1 MVNTW
6 EEYGRIDIAEE
17 IISRGFAIFPLS
29 PNSKIPLPGSQGFK
43 DAFNDYDKARDT
55 WYENP
60 QYNIGIAT
68 GEVSNI
74 TVIDLDGEKGKES
87 FNEIKHLFPE
97 EPMLVK
103 TPGGYHLI
111 YEYNPEF
118 HSGAG
123 FLPGVD
129 VRNDGG
135 YIVAYG
141 SVVTDDEKGYNQAP
155 YKLMRDV
162 APKPI
167 DNVPEMFLKHT
178 RKDKIVSDGNTST
191 KTFSELLDGSD
202 QGTRDNDLVR
212 FLGTLG
218 RLPINQEDRR
228 AIAYYFA
235 DKCRPPL
242 DKSLVDEKLE
252 RMAVTY
258 DFTEEIEDSPPDPE
272 MDILVESAN
281 TFLTKEVKPEEYLV
295 QNMLA
300 KGSLNVIGAYAKVG
314 KSTLTRQLSVCVA
327 KGEPFLGRDVEQGA
341 VLYLALEEQP
351 GRVYNHFKTI
361 GLNEDD
367 PLYLISGRFQVP
379 YDRVMASLR
388 HHLESKQI
396 KLLVI
401 DTISRM
407 PKERRLDMNDYVG
420 VSEWLEPYMA
430 IAHELNVCVVLIY
443 HQSKGGRS
451 AEDHDTVASLLGS
464 TAIPA
469 TADQIFTM
477 RKEEENQRSI
487 MSEGRIEDLPRT
499 LLSFDHDTLWSNS
512 LGLIRD
518 IKNADFV
525 DKVWQAI
532 RDLESELDDNLIP
545 QGKVWSKVKG
555 ANDKKN
561 EALKELVN
569 KGYIERIK
577 GAHNSW
583 LIRTL
588 TDYNEV
594 IL

>member
-6 EEYGRIDIAEE
+6 EEYNRMDMAEDLIA
-17 IISRGFAIFPLS
+17 RGFSIFPLS
-29 PNSKIPLPGSQGFK
+29 ANSKIPLPKSQGFK
-43 DAFNDYDKARDT
+43 DAFNDFPTAEST
-55 WYENP
+55 WWQNP

-74 TVIDLDGEKGKES
+74 TVIDLDGEQGENS
-87 FNEIKHLFPE
+87 FKEIKHLFPNE
-97 EPMLVK
+97 SMLVK
-103 TPGGYHLI
+103 TPGGYHLY
-111 YEYNPEF
+111 YEYNPGF

-129 VRNDGG
+129 VRSDGG
-135 YIVAYG
+135 YVVAPGSIV
-141 SVVTDDEKGYNQAP
+141 SDDEKGYAQAP
-155 YKLMRDV
+155 YKILRDIP
-162 APKPI
+162 PKPI
-167 DNVPEMFLKHT
+167 ENVPEVFLKHS
-178 RKDKIVSDGNTST
+178 RKDKVDGDGNTST
-191 KTFSELLDGSD
+191 KTFSELLNGSA
-202 QGTRDNDLVR
+202 QGTRDNDLTR
-212 FLGTLG
+212 YIGMLG

-228 AIAYYFA
+228 TLAYYFA
-235 DKCRPPL
+235 DRCRPPL
-242 DKSLVDEKLE
+242 DYSTVNEKLE
-252 RMAVTY
+252 RMAMTY
-258 DFTEEIEDSPPDPE
+258 DFEEELEGSLPDPE
-272 MDILVESAN
+272 MDILVESAS
-281 TFLTKEVKPEEYLV
+281 TFLSKEVKPEEYLV
-295 QNMLA
+295 DGMFA
-300 KGSLNVIGAYAKVG
+300 KGTLNVIGAYAKVG

-327 KGEPFLGRDVEQGA
+327 QGKHFLGREVEQGA

-361 GLNEDD
+361 GVKKGD

-388 HHLESKQI
+388 HHMESKDI
-396 KLLVI
+396 KLLVV

-430 IAHELNVCVVLIY
+430 IAHELDVCIVLIY

-477 RKEEENQRSI
+477 RKEEENQRSV
-487 MSEGRIEDLPRT
+487 MSEGRINDLPRT
-499 LLSFDHDTLWSNS
+499 LLEFNHETLWSES

-525 DKVWQAI
+525 EKVWDAI
-532 RDLESELDDNLIP
+532 RELEAELEDNWIP
-545 QGKVWSKVKG
+545 QSKAWALVKG

-561 EALKELVN
+561 EALKYLAN
-569 KGYIERIK
+569 NGYIQRVK
-577 GAHNSW
+577 GKNNSW
-583 LIRTL
+583 WIKILS
-588 TDYNEV
+588 DYV
-594 IL
+594 HTF

>member
-1 MVNTW
+1 MVNEW
-6 EEYGRIDIAEE
+6 EEYGRIDMAEDQIA
-17 IISRGFAIFPLS
+17 RGFSIFPLA

-43 DAFNDYDKARDT
+43 DSFNDYDKARDT
-55 WYENP
+55 WYDNP

-68 GEVSNI
+68 GEVSNL
-74 TVIDLDGEKGKES
+74 TVIDLDGEQGLKS
-87 FNEIKHLFPE
+87 FEEIKHLFPM
-97 EPMLVK
+97 EPMVVK
-103 TPGGYHLI
+103 TPGGYHL
-111 YEYNPEF
+111 YFEYNPGF

-135 YIVAYG
+135 YVVAPG
-141 SVVTDDEKGYNQAP
+141 SIVTDPEKGYNQAP
-155 YKLMRDV
+155 YKILRDV
-162 APKPI
+162 TPKSI
-167 DNVPEMFLKHT
+167 ENVPEMFLKHT
-178 RKDKIVSDGNTST
+178 RKDKVDSDGNTSN
-191 KTFSELLDGSD
+191 KTFSELLGGSD

-228 AIAYYFA
+228 TLAYYFA
-235 DKCRPPL
+235 DQCRPTL
-242 DKSLVDEKLE
+242 DYSLVDEKLD

-258 DFTEEIEDSPPDPE
+258 DFTEEIEDYADKE
-272 MDILVESAN
+272 TDVLLEHA
-281 TFLTKEVKPEEYLV
+281 TAFLNKEVKPEEYLV
-295 QNMLA
+295 DNMLA
-300 KGSLNVIGAYAKVG
+300 KGTLNVIGAYAKVG

-327 KGEPFLGRDVEQGA
+327 QGKPFLGREVEQGA

-361 GLNEDD
+361 GLQEND
-367 PLYLISGRFQVP
+367 PLYLFTGRFQVP
-379 YDRVMASLR
+379 YDRVMTSLR
-388 HHLESKQI
+388 HHVEDKQI

-430 IAHELNVCVVLIY
+430 IAHELNVCLVLIY

-487 MSEGRIEDLPRT
+487 MSEGRIEDLPRI
-499 LLSFDHDTLWSNS
+499 LLEFDHESLWSKS

-518 IKNADFV
+518 IKNADKVEEVWQGIRDVQSEV
-525 DKVWQAI
+525 DDDLVPQNKVWQIVKGSNDRKMESI
-532 RDLESELDDNLIP
+532 RTLESR
-545 QGKVWSKVKG
+545 
-555 ANDKKN
+555 
-561 EALKELVN
+561 
-569 KGYIERIK
+569 GYIKRISRQN
-577 GAHNSW
+577 NSKW
-583 LIRTL
+583 FKIL

-594 IL
+594 LL

>member
-1 MVNTW
+1 MVNEW
-6 EEYGRIDIAEE
+6 EEYSRIDMAEDQ
-17 IISRGFAIFPLS
+17 ISRGFSIFPLT

-43 DAFNDYDKARDT
+43 DSFKDYTKAQDT

-68 GEVSNI
+68 GEVSNL
-74 TVIDLDGEKGKES
+74 TVIDLDGEQGLKS
-87 FNEIKHLFPE
+87 FDEIKHLFPM
-97 EPMLVK
+97 EPMVVK
-103 TPGGYHLI
+103 TPGGYHL
-111 YEYNPEF
+111 YFEYNPGF

-135 YIVAYG
+135 YVVAPG
-141 SVVTDDEKGYNQAP
+141 SVVTDDDKGYNQAP
-155 YKLMRDV
+155 YKILRDV
-162 APKPI
+162 APKTI

-178 RKDKIVSDGNTST
+178 RKDKVDSDGNTSN
-191 KTFSELLDGSD
+191 KTFSELLGGSD

-228 AIAYYFA
+228 TLAYYFA
-235 DKCRPPL
+235 DQCRPTL
-242 DKSLVDEKLE
+242 DYSLVDEKLD

-258 DFTEEIEDSPPDPE
+258 DFTEEIEDYADKE
-272 MDILVESAN
+272 TDVLLEHA
-281 TFLTKEVKPEEYLV
+281 TAFLNKEVKPEEYLV
-295 QNMLA
+295 DNMLA
-300 KGSLNVIGAYAKVG
+300 KGTLNVIGAYAKVG

-327 KGEPFLGRDVEQGA
+327 QGKPFLGREVEQGA

-361 GLNEDD
+361 GLQEND
-367 PLYLISGRFQVP
+367 PLYLFTGRFQVP
-379 YDRVMASLR
+379 YDRVMTSLR
-388 HHLESKQI
+388 HHVEDKQI

-430 IAHELNVCVVLIY
+430 IAHELNVCLVLIY

-487 MSEGRIEDLPRT
+487 MSEGRIEDLPRI
-499 LLSFDHDTLWSNS
+499 LLEFDHESLWSKS

-518 IKNADFV
+518 IKNADKVEEVWQGIRDVQSEV
-525 DKVWQAI
+525 DDDLVPQNKVWQ
-532 RDLESELDDNLIP
+532 L
-545 QGKVWSKVKG
+545 VKG
-555 ANDKKN
+555 SNDKKM
-561 EALKELVN
+561 EAIRTLESR
-569 KGYIERIK
+569 GYIKRISRQN
-577 GAHNSW
+577 NSKW
-583 LIRTL
+583 FKIL

-594 IL
+594 LL

>member
-1 MVNTW
+1 MVNEW
-6 EEYGRIDIAEE
+6 EEYGRIDMAEDQIA
-17 IISRGFAIFPLS
+17 RGFSIFPLA

-43 DAFNDYDKARDT
+43 DSFNDYDKARDT
-55 WYENP
+55 WYDNP

-68 GEVSNI
+68 GEVSNL
-74 TVIDLDGEKGKES
+74 TVIDLDGEQGLKS
-87 FNEIKHLFPE
+87 FEEIKHLFPM
-97 EPMLVK
+97 EPMVVK
-103 TPGGYHLI
+103 TPGGYHL
-111 YEYNPEF
+111 YFEYNPGF

-135 YIVAYG
+135 YVVAPG
-141 SVVTDDEKGYNQAP
+141 SIVTDPEKGYNQAP
-155 YKLMRDV
+155 YKILRDV
-162 APKPI
+162 TPKSI
-167 DNVPEMFLKHT
+167 ENVPEMFLKHT
-178 RKDKIVSDGNTST
+178 RKDKVDSDGNTSN
-191 KTFSELLDGSD
+191 KTFSELLGGSD

-228 AIAYYFA
+228 TLAYYFA
-235 DKCRPPL
+235 DQCRPTL
-242 DKSLVDEKLE
+242 DYSLVDEKLD

-258 DFTEEIEDSPPDPE
+258 DFTEEIEDYADKE
-272 MDILVESAN
+272 TDVLLEHA
-281 TFLTKEVKPEEYLV
+281 TAFLNKEVKPEEYLV
-295 QNMLA
+295 DNMLA
-300 KGSLNVIGAYAKVG
+300 KGTLNVIGAYAKVG

-327 KGEPFLGRDVEQGA
+327 QGKPFLGREVEQGA

-361 GLNEDD
+361 GLQEND
-367 PLYLISGRFQVP
+367 PLYLFTGRFQVP
-379 YDRVMASLR
+379 YDRVMTSLR
-388 HHLESKQI
+388 HHVEDKQI

-430 IAHELNVCVVLIY
+430 IAHELNVCLVLIY

-487 MSEGRIEDLPRT
+487 MSEGRIEDLPRI
-499 LLSFDHDTLWSNS
+499 LLEFDHESLWSKS

-518 IKNADFV
+518 IKNADKV
-525 DKVWQAI
+525 DEVWQAI
-532 RDLESELDDNLIP
+532 RDVQSEIDDDLVPQNKVWQIVKGSNDRKMEAIRTLESR
-545 QGKVWSKVKG
+545 
-555 ANDKKN
+555 
-561 EALKELVN
+561 
-569 KGYIERIK
+569 GYIKRISRQN
-577 GAHNSW
+577 NSKW
-583 LIRTL
+583 FKIL

-594 IL
+594 LL